1 MSLKSISCNCYPF
14 SSSEHLWKGK
24 MPKSLLVWF
33 TPFRPPV
40 AGNTGKLPC
49 PDKPRD
55 IPRLCISKLIHFP
68 KLLYNLCN
76 NVTSRRK
83 GDGWEDFMW
92 VLIFRMAWHVW
103 AGVTVGD
110 LRKVLEGGHRSLLV
124 QNLPHDL
131 VSWRILSACFVE
143 LVCLSLT
150 AVVLEIVPEESG
162 RLCLVHTCTGGFVA
176 TARGLQLRRVET
188 GWLVN
193 SNSWQRI

>member
-1 MSLKSISCNCYPF
+1 
-14 SSSEHLWKGK
+14 

-83 GDGWEDFMW
+83 GDRWEDFMC

>member
-1 MSLKSISCNCYPF
+1 M
-14 SSSEHLWKGK
+14 
-24 MPKSLLVWF
+24 
-33 TPFRPPV
+33 
-40 AGNTGKLPC
+40 
-49 PDKPRD
+49 
-55 IPRLCISKLIHFP
+55 
-68 KLLYNLCN
+68 
-76 NVTSRRK
+76 
-83 GDGWEDFMW
+83 
-92 VLIFRMAWHVW
+92 
-103 AGVTVGD
+103 GD

-131 VSWRILSACFVE
+131 VSLRILSACFVE

-193 SNSWQRI
+193 SNS